1 MDEDEYDALPA
12 EEKHRID
19 QKRLQQ
25 KKDRI
30 LRYEYSFEFVFS
42 ISFVFFFREQ
52 RIKEEKARLEH
63 ERQALKDAEP
73 YVSN

>member
-12 EEKHRID
+12 EEKQRID

-63 ERQALKDAEP
+63 ERQALKEAEP

>member
-25 KKDRI
+25 KKDRL
-30 LRYEYSFEFVFS
+30 LRYEYSFEVVFS
-42 ISFVFFFREQ
+42 IYLLFLSSENN
-52 RIKEEKARLEH
+52 E
-63 ERQALKDAEP
+63 LKKKKLD
-73 YVSN
+73 

>member
-12 EEKHRID
+12 EEKQRID

-25 KKDRI
+25 KKDRL

-42 ISFVFFFREQ
+42 ISFVFSSENN
-52 RIKEEKARLEH
+52 E
-63 ERQALKDAEP
+63 LKKKKLD
-73 YVSN
+73 